1 MQTAIKADM
10 SVGSF
15 LLGSVLSVIGLA
27 LLSACASPGNSDPVV
42 DNSRSSQALGSLPRP
57 VGPRIPVTVYEIRSE
72 VPEVNG
78 RAATDMFTSALVKSG
93 QFAVLERARLNQG
106 VLQEKQKNATG
117 QTTGKSGQTQLRD
130 AQYVFEGLVSEASS
144 GTSSGRTAFAI
155 GGAQFG
161 GGSAKDSIGVD
172 VRIVN
177 ANTGEVLDAINVRKE
192 LKSTTK
198 SVSGLGNLANTY
210 LASKGKETSSMMPDV
225 AHESARKESVDEA
238 MRACFEVAVLELSK
252 RFRK

>member
-1 MQTAIKADM
+1 MRITNKTSLYVGAIL
-10 SVGSF
+10 V
-15 LLGSVLSVIGLA
+15 A
-27 LLSACASPGNSDPVV
+27 LLAGCASTGNSDPIV

-78 RAATDMFTSALVKSG
+78 RAATDMFTTALVKSG
-93 QFAVLERARLNQG
+93 QFSVLERSRLNQG
-106 VLQEKQKNATG
+106 VIREKQMNASG
-117 QTTGKSGQTQLRD
+117 QSTGKSGQTLLRD
-130 AQYVFEGLVSEASS
+130 AQYVFEGTVSEASA
-144 GTSSGRTAFAI
+144 GKESGRTAFSI
-155 GGAQFG
+155 GGASLG

-198 SVSGLGNLANTY
+198 SVSGLGNLANSF
-210 LASKGKETSSMMPDV
+210 LASKGQDTSAMMPDV
-225 AHESARKESVDEA
+225 AHESGRKESVDEA

-252 RFRK
+252 RFKK